1 MEEDEVDE
9 YELFDISDITI
20 DLIPR
25 KTRREAILQI
35 KGKRELGV
43 MRYYL
48 ALRAHLHKIELE
60 LGVEEESD
68 QR

>member
-1 MEEDEVDE
+1 VDEEDVDE

-25 KTRREAILQI
+25 KTRKEAILQI

-48 ALRAHLHKIELE
+48 ALKAHLHTIEIE
-60 LGVEEESD
+60 LGVMDESD